1 MNNSSN
7 LQAEISEFHTQIA
20 ESLYINDLIIDLE
33 KNGIEKEKEDFIKNY
48 ARLKEQI
55 EQVDMVL
62 TDTKLHNTLTEKFN
76 QMDIKELFDILE
88 TNSGYINNF
97 DNLNLAKLKTL
108 LVITNI
114 LEEKINCET
123 INIIE
128 SK

>member
-1 MNNSSN
+1 M
-7 LQAEISEFHTQIA
+7 
-20 ESLYINDLIIDLE
+20 E

-114 LEEKINCET
+114 LEEKLNCET